1 MEYIEMGYDEII
13 DLAVSNWR
21 IIKWNNHNKEDIKK
35 NSMPLEYGTKKIKSI
50 LESKN
55 VETIDLTGKYYDIGL
70 AVDVVYNIDEDISAA
85 ERTIIQETISP
96 IVFINNKV
104 VKRGEVVIKNY
115 QEEKQNDKND

>member
-21 IIKWNNHNKEDIKK
+21 ITKWNNYNKEDIKK
-35 NSMPLEYGTKKIKSI
+35 NSMPLEYSTKKIKSI

-55 VETIDLTGKYYDIGL
+55 VETLDLTGKYYDIGL

-115 QEEKQNDKND
+115 QEEK